1 MTKINLNKILLLI
14 ALGLG
19 LATYSLYNWGSRM
32 KEERNTYRSNTHAL
46 LADVEHIRIDSAMM
60 ASTIQVL
67 NLSMD
72 EYKKYRAE
80 DAATIKKMGV
90 RIKDLEAAGR
100 HDVEVNAPVDAQVK
114 DTTVIRDTV
123 TVIVKA
129 VKMDTPYLKLK
140 GIIEDN
146 HLKGNIHL
154 PVHLHQVFW
163 VEYKYRFLWW
173 RWKVKA
179 IHQTITSDNP
189 YVEIKYTEFIKLK
202 K

>member
-1 MTKINLNKILLLI
+1 
-14 ALGLG
+14 
-19 LATYSLYNWGSRM
+19 M

-90 RIKDLEAAGR
+90 RIKDMEATGR
-100 HDVEVNAPVDAQVK
+100 HDIEVNAPVDAQVK
-114 DTTVIRDTV
+114 DIRDTV

-129 VKMDTPYLKLK
+129 VKIDTPYLKLN

-146 HLKGNIHL
+146 RLKGNIHL

-163 VEYKYRFLWW
+163 VEYKHRFLWW

-189 YVEIKYTEFIKLK
+189 YVEIKYTEFINLK
-202 K
+202 

>member
-1 MTKINLNKILLLI
+1 MTKINLNKILFLI

-19 LATYSLYNWGSRM
+19 VATYSLYNWGNRM

-46 LADVEHIRIDSAMM
+46 LADVEHVRIDSAMM

-67 NLSMD
+67 NLSVD

-100 HDVEVNAPVDAQVK
+100 HDVEVNAPVDATVK

-140 GIIEDN
+140 GTIEDN
-146 HLKGNIHL
+146 RLKGNIHL
-154 PVHLHQVFW
+154 PVHLHQFFW
-163 VEYKYRFLWW
+163 IEYKHQFLWW
-173 RWKVKA
+173 KWRIKA
-179 IHQTITSDNP
+179 IHQTITSDHP
-189 YVEIKYTEFIKLK
+189 YVEIKYTEFINLK
-202 K
+202 

>member
-1 MTKINLNKILLLI
+1 
-14 ALGLG
+14 
-19 LATYSLYNWGSRM
+19 M
-32 KEERNTYRSNTHAL
+32 KEERNTYWSNTHAL
-46 LADVEHIRIDSAMM
+46 LADVGHVRIDSAMM

-67 NLSMD
+67 NLSLD
-72 EYKKYRAE
+72 EYEKYRAE
-80 DAATIKKMGV
+80 DATTIEKMGV

-129 VKMDTPYLKLK
+129 VKMDTPYLKLN
-140 GIIEDN
+140 GIIEN
-146 HLKGNIHL
+146 NRLKGNIQL
-154 PVHLHQVFW
+154 PVHLHQAFW
-163 VEYKYRFLWW
+163 IEYKHRFLWW

>member
-1 MTKINLNKILLLI
+1 MI

-19 LATYSLYNWGSRM
+19 VATYSLYNWGNRM
-32 KEERNTYRSNTHAL
+32 KEERNNYRSNTHAL
-46 LADVEHIRIDSAMM
+46 LADVEHVRIDSAMM

-67 NLSMD
+67 NLSVD

-90 RIKDLEAAGR
+90 RIKDMEAAGR
-100 HDVEVNAPVDAQVK
+100 HDIEVNAPVDATVK
-114 DTTVIRDTV
+114 DTTVIRDTLK
-123 TVIVKA
+123 VIVKA
-129 VKMDTPYLKLK
+129 VKMDTPYIKLN

-146 HLKGNIHL
+146 HLNGNIHL

-163 VEYKYRFLWW
+163 VEYKHRFLWW

-189 YVEIKYTEFIKLK
+189 YVEIKYTEFINLK
-202 K
+202 

>member
-1 MTKINLNKILLLI
+1 MTKINLNKSLFLF

-67 NLSMD
+67 NLSVD

-90 RIKDLEAAGR
+90 HIKDLEAAGR
-100 HDVEVNAPVDAQVK
+100 HDIEVYAPIDAPVK
-114 DTTVIRDTV
+114 DSVVIRDTV
-123 TVIVKA
+123 KIIVKA
-129 VKMDTPYLKLK
+129 VKMDTPHIKLN
-140 GIIEDN
+140 GIIENN
-146 HLKGNIHL
+146 HLKGHIHL
-154 PVHLHQVFW
+154 PVRLHQAFW
-163 VEYKYRFLWW
+163 IEYKHRFLWW

-179 IHQTITSDNP
+179 LHQTISSDNP
-189 YVEIKYTEFIKLK
+189 YVEVKYTEFINLK
-202 K
+202 

>member
-1 MTKINLNKILLLI
+1 MKISLNKILLLLV
-14 ALGLG
+14 LGFG
-19 LATYSLYNWGSRM
+19 VATYSLYNWGSRM

-46 LADVEHIRIDSAMM
+46 LADVRHIQIDSAMM

-72 EYKKYRAE
+72 EYEKYRAE

-90 RIKDLEAAGR
+90 RIKNLEAAGR
-100 HDVEVNAPVDAQVK
+100 HDIEVNAPLDAQVK

-129 VKMDTPYLKLK
+129 VKMDTPYLKLN
-140 GIIEDN
+140 GIIEN
-146 HLKGNIHL
+146 NRLKGNIHL

-163 VEYKYRFLWW
+163 VEYKHRFLWW

>member
-1 MTKINLNKILLLI
+1 
-14 ALGLG
+14 
-19 LATYSLYNWGSRM
+19 M
-32 KEERNTYRSNTHAL
+32 KEERNTYRNNTHAL

-67 NLSMD
+67 NLSVD

-90 RIKDLEAAGR
+90 RIKNLEAAGR
-100 HDVEVNAPVDAQVK
+100 HDVEVNAPVDAMVK

-123 TVIVKA
+123 EVVVKA
-129 VKMDTPYLKLK
+129 VTMVTPYIKLD
-140 GIIEDN
+140 GIIENN

-154 PVHLHQVFW
+154 PVRLHQAFW
-163 VEYKYRFLWW
+163 IEYKHRFLWW
-173 RWKVKA
+173 RWRVKA
-179 IHQTITSDNP
+179 IHQTVTSDNP
-189 YVEIKYTEFIKLK
+189 YVEIKYTEFINLK

>member
-1 MTKINLNKILLLI
+1 MKISLNKTLLLI

-19 LATYSLYNWGSRM
+19 VATYCLYNWGNRM
-32 KEERNTYRSNTHAL
+32 KEERNTYRNNTHAL
-46 LADVEHIRIDSAMM
+46 LVDVEHIRIDSAMM

-67 NLSMD
+67 NLSVD

-90 RIKDLEAAGR
+90 RIKNLEAAGR
-100 HDVEVNAPVDAQVK
+100 HDVEVNAPVDAMVK

-123 TVIVKA
+123 EVVVKA
-129 VKMDTPYLKLK
+129 VTMDTPYIKLD
-140 GIIEDN
+140 GIIENN

-154 PVHLHQVFW
+154 PVRLHQAFW
-163 VEYKYRFLWW
+163 IEYKHRFLWW
-173 RWKVKA
+173 RWRVKA
-179 IHQTITSDNP
+179 IHQTVTSDNP
-189 YVEIKYTEFIKLK
+189 YVEIKYTEFINLK

>member
-1 MTKINLNKILLLI
+1 MTKISLNKILLLI

-19 LATYSLYNWGSRM
+19 VATYSLYNWGSRM

-90 RIKDLEAAGR
+90 RIKDMEATGR
-100 HDVEVNAPVDAQVK
+100 HDIEVNAPVDAQVK
-114 DTTVIRDTV
+114 DIRDTV

-129 VKMDTPYLKLK
+129 VKIDTPYLKLN

-146 HLKGNIHL
+146 RLKGNIHL

-163 VEYKYRFLWW
+163 VEYKHRFLWW

-189 YVEIKYTEFIKLK
+189 YVEIKYTEFINLK
-202 K
+202 

>member
-1 MTKINLNKILLLI
+1 MNFSFNKLLILL
-14 ALGLG
+14 ALMLG
-19 LATYSLYNWGSRM
+19 VATYSLYNWGSRM

-67 NLSMD
+67 NLSLD
-72 EYKKYRAE
+72 EFEKYRAE

-100 HDVEVNAPVDAQVK
+100 HNVEVNAPVDATVK
-114 DTTVIRDTV
+114 DTTVIRDTLK
-123 TVIVKA
+123 VIVKA
-129 VKMDTPYLKLK
+129 VKMDTPYIKLN

-154 PVHLHQVFW
+154 PVHLHQAFW
-163 VEYKYRFLWW
+163 IEFKHRFLWW

-179 IHQTITSDNP
+179 IRQTITSDNP
-189 YVEIKYTEFIKLK
+189 YVKIKYTEFIKLK

>member
-1 MTKINLNKILLLI
+1 MKINLNKILLLI

-19 LATYSLYNWGSRM
+19 VATYSLYNWGSRM

-46 LADVEHIRIDSAMM
+46 LADVGHVRIDSAMM

-67 NLSMD
+67 NLSLD
-72 EYKKYRAE
+72 EYEKYRAE

-100 HDVEVNAPVDAQVK
+100 HDMEVNAPVDAQVK

-129 VKMDTPYLKLK
+129 VKMDTPYIKLN
-140 GIIEDN
+140 GIIEN
-146 HLKGNIHL
+146 NRLKGNIYL
-154 PVHLHQVFW
+154 PVHLYQVFW
-163 VEYKYRFLWW
+163 IEHKHRFLWW

>member
-1 MTKINLNKILLLI
+1 MMKINLNKILLLI

-19 LATYSLYNWGSRM
+19 VTTYTLYNWGNRM
-32 KEERNTYRSNTHAL
+32 KEERNTYRGNTHAL
-46 LADVEHIRIDSAMM
+46 LADVEHVRIDSAMM

-67 NLSMD
+67 NLSLD
-72 EYKKYRAE
+72 EFEKYRAE

-100 HDVEVNAPVDAQVK
+100 HDVEVNAPVDATVK
-114 DTTVIRDTV
+114 DTTVVRDT
-123 TVIVKA
+123 TTIIVKA
-129 VKMDTPYLKLK
+129 VKMDTPYLKLN

-154 PVHLHQVFW
+154 PVHLHQAFW
-163 VEYKYRFLWW
+163 VEYKHRFLWW

-179 IHQTITSDNP
+179 IHQTISSDNP
-189 YVEIKYTEFIKLK
+189 YVEIKYTELINLK